1 MTGDNGA
8 PSDQCEYGGL
18 NVPWNGTWLT
28 NTYNGNGGT
37 GKTTTW
43 EGGHREPGLAVWPT
57 QIQPKTTS
65 HATIS
70 ALDILPTFAA
80 LAGVNLP
87 SHRVIDGVDISNIL
101 FDGAMST
108 SRSALYH
115 PNSGCEGQIG
125 VVETVQYSGST
136 PLIDVCDA
144 AVQNG
149 CASVNKAACSA
160 GTTTCGGCLTGFKS
174 DGELCV
180 DKCDAAA
187 KTTCSTSN
195 KETCTALTMSTE
207 GVHTKRCAC
216 GFEQEVELM

>member
-1 MTGDNGA
+1 MDR
-8 PSDQCEYGGL
+8 ELLIYRKEL
-18 NVPWNGTWLT
+18 K
-28 NTYNGNGGT
+28 
-37 GKTTTW
+37 KTILLVVAAAAEMKRMKRMKTMKT
-43 EGGHREPGLAVWPT
+43 RPT

-125 VVETVQYSGST
+125 VVETVRR
-136 PLIDVCDA
+136 A
-144 AVQNG
+144 M
-149 CASVNKAACSA
+149 K
-160 GTTTCGGCLTGFKS
+160 LT
-174 DGELCV
+174 
-180 DKCDAAA
+180 
-187 KTTCSTSN
+187 
-195 KETCTALTMSTE
+195 
-207 GVHTKRCAC
+207 
-216 GFEQEVELM
+216 